1 MRVCVCVCVCVR
13 ARVCVRVSTVYTRP
27 WTVHTLLIPTDEQV
41 AQRLQEEVPYYDT
54 SSSSAVEEQKRQFE
68 QLRQL
73 QEDAEM
79 AMKLQEQLDAVS
91 GSCDLLNDYVILC
104 LGK

>member
-1 MRVCVCVCVCVR
+1 M
-13 ARVCVRVSTVYTRP
+13 YTRP
-27 WTVHTLLIPTDEQV
+27 WTVHTLFIPTDGQV
-41 AQRLQEEVPYYDT
+41 AQRLQEEEPYDT
-54 SSSSAVEEQKRQFE
+54 SSTSAVEEQKRQFE

-91 GSCDLLNDYVILC
+91 GSCDF
-104 LGK
+104 